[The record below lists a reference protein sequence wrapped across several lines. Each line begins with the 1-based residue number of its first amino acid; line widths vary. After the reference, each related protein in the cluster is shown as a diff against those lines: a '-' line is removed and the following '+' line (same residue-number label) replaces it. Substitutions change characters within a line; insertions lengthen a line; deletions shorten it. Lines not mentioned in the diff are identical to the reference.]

1 MVRAL
6 ETTRGWDGA
15 QDVLVCVMSSVL
27 IQQVPFTSLCQPL
40 SEATSEDITNFFMD
54 KVEGICPIALG
65 PERERRSLSGTLDI
79 LFLGIARVW
88 FKCTFKHSHALNYSR
103 KLLNVYKAGK
113 DHSSPLSLSS
123 LAARFCFPFKSDLRR
138 ICHIFWVF
146 FLA

>member
-6 ETTRGWDGA
+6 EMTRGWDGA

-65 PERERRSLSGTLDI
+65 PERERETLPI
-79 LFLGIARVW
+79 WYLGHIIPW
-88 FKCTFKHSHALNYSR
+88 HS
-103 KLLNVYKAGK
+103 
-113 DHSSPLSLSS
+113 
-123 LAARFCFPFKSDLRR
+123 
-138 ICHIFWVF
+138 
-146 FLA
+146 